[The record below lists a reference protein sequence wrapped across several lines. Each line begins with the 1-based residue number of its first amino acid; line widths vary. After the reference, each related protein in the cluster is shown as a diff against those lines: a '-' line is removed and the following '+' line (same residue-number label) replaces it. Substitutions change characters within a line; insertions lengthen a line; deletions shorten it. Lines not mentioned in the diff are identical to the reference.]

1 MASQRHVPAPE
12 RRAMLVEATVRVMR
26 RKGLLETTG
35 RDVASEADT
44 SVGLVHH
51 YFDSHD
57 ALLVAA
63 FEQVTLADFER
74 VQGLVATAD
83 DSTVALRVLV
93 HEFAPAR
100 RAWQYQVWID
110 AWAASAH
117 HPELRRSSRTVN
129 LRWVRLFG
137 SVFTSGVASNEFT
150 CPDPAA
156 AGWRLLALLD
166 GMAVQS
172 TAGQIATSRRTLI
185 GWVARAAETE
195 AGLPV
200 GTLL

>member
-12 RRAMLVEATVRVMR
+12 RRAMLIDATVRVMR

-35 RDVASEADT
+35 RDVANEAGA

-57 ALLVAA
+57 SLLVAA
-63 FEQVTLADFER
+63 FEQVALADFER
-74 VQGLVATAD
+74 VQGLVEQAEAPTD
-83 DSTVALRVLV
+83 ALRALV
-93 HEFAPAR
+93 HEFAPVR

-137 SVFTSGVASNEFT
+137 AVFESGVAGKAFT

-156 AGWRLLALLD
+156 SGWRLLALLD

-172 TAGQIATSRRTLI
+172 TAGQVAIPRGTLI

-195 AGLPV
+195 AGLPP
-200 GTLL
+200 GSLL